1 MESVP
6 QSLVSLPFQIMQF
19 VGKRGEDA
27 RPLAYHT
34 QARVC
39 DMILSKLLHVIMNQ
53 FEYLVE
59 TFIAPVI
66 PLVPVRAKTQVTK
79 NYANLKRRH
88 FSAAFEILLGRLIR
102 QCGRSQSCKA
112 LRYFNDMIQIQY
124 PLTLTR
130 LLKSLWSRLV
140 SRSVSSK
147 TWPALRSNLFS
158 NEELAMLRMALMQLD
173 SRFSSVNV
181 VTLSIMASI
190 LSIAHDMPI
199 GIPYLCLLLK
209 LSKATKHWKRSATV
223 KHSSLI
229 LPQLI
234 QHRVTLKCSYDYLVH
249 SVNLQVPSSRC
260 KRAKEIGGRALEP
273 FSSSG

>member
-1 MESVP
+1 
-6 QSLVSLPFQIMQF
+6 MQF

-88 FSAAFEILLGRLIR
+88 SAAFQILLGRLIK
-102 QCGRSQSCKA
+102 QCRRSHVQASKA
-112 LRYFNDMIQIQY
+112 LLYFNDMIQIQY

-173 SRFSSVNV
+173 SRFSSVKV

-190 LSIAHDMPI
+190 LSIAHDIPI

-260 KRAKEIGGRALEP
+260 KRAKEIGGRAPEP